1 MNTIKSQERLLHISD
16 QIAEIITKTHEME
29 VVHKE
34 LIGRVHPLYRKSAL
48 NLVHYLALRS
58 FDIEKLQSRLK
69 YLGLPGVDSAEAHVM
84 STLRSIQNIVNHL
97 RGIPDAAQPAASISV
112 KKSEKL
118 LRINTRK
125 LFGFQSK
132 NRWTRIMVT
141 LPTEAAEDY
150 GMINRLIRKGMN
162 SARINCAHD
171 NPEVWGKMIAHIQQT
186 NKASK
191 KNCKIMM
198 DLAGPKIRTG
208 MMKPGPEIL
217 RFKPHRDLSGNV
229 IKPARLWIAPPTVL
243 PPDDTAD
250 AIIPVEPA
258 LVKKLKRGNIIHFTD
273 ARGKKNSFVIER
285 KQGGGKWGLCNDSA
299 YLKTGTELIFSK
311 VKETGKEVD
320 LVGTLLPLEQ
330 FIFLHTGDLLIL
342 HQDPMPGEP
351 AQYNEHGKLTAHA
364 HISCTLPEI
373 FNDVIAGEAV
383 FFDDGEIEGVIE
395 TKEEDKLYIRI
406 LHAKNSGS
414 KLRAGKGIN
423 FPDSDL
429 KVSGLTEKDKEDL
442 DFVAQWADVVNL
454 SFVNQASDV
463 ETYLEEIA
471 KKEKKPGLILK
482 IETRKGFINLPEI
495 LLHAMQIFPV
505 GIMIARGDLAVETG
519 WKDFAS
525 IQEEIM
531 RVGEAAHVPAVWAT
545 QVLERMAKSGVPT
558 RSEITDAALAQ
569 RAECVMLNKGEY
581 IEKTV
586 EVLDSILRKM
596 QKNHYKSIVQL
607 PKLKDVEN
615 LKLSI

>member
-1 MNTIKSQERLLHISD
+1 MKTQDKLQHISH
-16 QIAEIITKTHEME
+16 QVAEIIAKTHEME
-29 VVHKE
+29 TVHQK
-34 LIGRVHPLYRKSAL
+34 LIERVHPQYRKSAL

-58 FDIEKLQSRLK
+58 FDIEKLQERLR
-69 YLGLPGVDSAEAHVM
+69 YLGLPALDSAEAHVM
-84 STLRSIQNIVNHL
+84 STLLSIQNILNHL
-97 RGIPDAAQPAASISV
+97 RRIPDVPQPAATISV

-118 LRINTRK
+118 LRMNTRK

-141 LPTEAAEDY
+141 LPTDAAEDY
-150 GMINRLIRKGMN
+150 GLINRLIRKGMN

-171 NPEVWGKMIAHIQQT
+171 SPEVWEKMIAHIQKS

-191 KNCKIMM
+191 KSCKIMM
-198 DLAGPKIRTG
+198 DLAGPKLRTG
-208 MMKPGPEIL
+208 TMKPGPEIL
-217 RFKPHRDLSGNV
+217 RFKPQRDLSGIV
-229 IKPARLWIAPPTVL
+229 TKPARLWIAPPTVL

-273 ARGKKNSFVIER
+273 ARGKKNNIVIER
-285 KQGGGKWGLCNDSA
+285 KQGGGKWGICYDSA
-299 YLKTGTELIFSK
+299 YLKTGTALTLSQ
-311 VKETGKEVD
+311 VKQTGKEVD

-330 FIFLHTGDLLIL
+330 FILLHKDDLLIL
-342 HQDPMPGEP
+342 HKTPEPGEP
-351 AQYNEHGKLTAHA
+351 AQYDAHGKLTAHA
-364 HISCTLPEI
+364 HISCTLPEV
-373 FNDVIAGEAV
+373 FDDVMPGEAV
-383 FFDDGEIEGVIE
+383 FFDDGKIEGVIE
-395 TKEEDKLYIRI
+395 TKEIDKLYIKI
-406 LHAKNSGS
+406 VHAKNSGS
-414 KLRAGKGIN
+414 RLRAGKGIN

-429 KVSGLTEKDKEDL
+429 KISGLTQKDKEDL
-442 DFVAQWADVVNL
+442 DFVAQWADAVNL

-463 ETYLEEIA
+463 EAYLEEIA
-471 KKEKKPGLILK
+471 KKETKPGLILK
-482 IETRKGFINLPEI
+482 IETRKGFVNLPEI

-519 WKDFAS
+519 WKDFAG

-596 QKNHYKSIVQL
+596 QKNNYKSAVQL

-615 LKLSI
+615 LKLSL